1 MKTKSEIRH
10 EVLHQRNQIPVDL
23 RCLWNQEIV
32 DKIKKNPHY
41 QHAHVIAMYYP
52 MGSEVDV
59 LPLLRDTSKQFVFPK
74 VVNRDKKIIR
84 FAPIVN
90 SVVPGIFNTMEPDG
104 EIVDTTLIDLFLVPG
119 VAFTLRGERIGYGAG
134 YYDRLLAMVNVPRIG
149 IAYSTQIIDEIP
161 VEPHDVLLHQ
171 IIVNTQ

>member
-1 MKTKSEIRH
+1 MKSKSEIRR
-10 EVLHQRNQIPVDL
+10 EVLHQRDQLPVEL
-23 RCLWNQEIV
+23 RNSWSQEIV
-32 DKIKKNPHY
+32 DHIQNNPHY
-41 QHAHVIAMYYP
+41 QQARVIAMYYP

-74 VVNRDKKIIR
+74 IVHRGNKVIR

-104 EIVDTTLIDLFLVPG
+104 EIIDNALIDLFLVPG
-119 VAFTLRGERIGYGAG
+119 VAFTTKGERIGYGAG
-134 YYDRLLAMVNVPRIG
+134 YYDRLLSMVHVPTIG
-149 IAYSTQIIDEIP
+149 IAYITQIAVEIP

-171 IIVNTQ
+171 IIVNR